1 MTSRAEDVVYLSL
14 TDTDR
19 LERLIDIGLD
29 LESVPTEPM
38 RPVIEWAI
46 NQFFESGRTVAPSRE
61 AMLETWGKVIDDAR
75 VELLPEDEDA
85 DSTSWAV
92 ENLHSHYVMHQFS
105 AFTKVSAIEMASA
118 AVTDRLATLSAVTD
132 ELFNLT
138 SRVQPRHSQ
147 RDAFEGTARSIR
159 EFEARQSEGHRRRG
173 IGFGLPQV
181 DDHTFNIHPGEL
193 AVIAAPPKT
202 GKAQPLDAPVL
213 TPAGWVRMGDI
224 KPGDQVVGSDGRATD
239 VLAIHPQ
246 GEIDIWRVT
255 TDDGAVVECCGDH
268 LWRILPHGLSARTV
282 STRDIAQ
289 ALADDRKRY
298 TYIPVVDPVEMPEA
312 DLPIDPYLLGM
323 LLGDGCVRGGTPTL
337 TPGDPELIEAAIA
350 LTPGGTYRRYGE
362 STRETVAL
370 SVGVKGRPNPLT
382 VILRDLGVWGELSV
396 DKTIPTQYLR
406 SSVTQR
412 MALLAGLMD
421 TDGGINGRST
431 CFYTSSPGM
440 RDCVTELVRSLGG
453 VASCVT
459 KTSGARSSYTLSI
472 RLPETLGCPFRFS
485 RKAKAWHSAG
495 TKKRPPTRRIVEA
508 RLVRKD
514 QAMCITVAAND
525 HLYVTGGY
533 VVTHNSYLLGR
544 IALEAWMNQGKRVVL
559 FTLENSV
566 EMTFDRII
574 CMHLGINSRDWQRG
588 LCSPEEVQQVRE
600 FHESIPDLHGHLEVI
615 QPESDRRTM
624 ESMVRQ
630 AKMLDADALLIDQL
644 TFVKHPNPGRKGRP
658 EIIGELMHSLKE
670 SISTGTQKIPTIL
683 AHQINREGAKA
694 AKKTGFLEMEHL
706 AEGSEVERTAD
717 WVFGLHQSADQ
728 RQVGEALLQILAAR
742 REDIKTWEMT
752 WEPSRGL
759 AGIIREKVLDL

>member
-61 AMLETWGKVIDDAR
+61 ALLETWGKVIDDAR

-92 ENLHSHYVMHQFS
+92 DSLHSHYVMHQFGV
-105 AFTKVSAIEMASA
+105 FTKVSATEMASA
-118 AVTDRLATLSAVTD
+118 AVTDRLATLAAVTD

-147 RDAFEGTARSIR
+147 RDALEGTARSIR

-202 GKAQPLDAPVL
+202 GK
-213 TPAGWVRMGDI
+213 
-224 KPGDQVVGSDGRATD
+224 
-239 VLAIHPQ
+239 
-246 GEIDIWRVT
+246 
-255 TDDGAVVECCGDH
+255 
-268 LWRILPHGLSARTV
+268 
-282 STRDIAQ
+282 
-289 ALADDRKRY
+289 
-298 TYIPVVDPVEMPEA
+298 
-312 DLPIDPYLLGM
+312 
-323 LLGDGCVRGGTPTL
+323 
-337 TPGDPELIEAAIA
+337 
-350 LTPGGTYRRYGE
+350 
-362 STRETVAL
+362 
-370 SVGVKGRPNPLT
+370 
-382 VILRDLGVWGELSV
+382 
-396 DKTIPTQYLR
+396 
-406 SSVTQR
+406 
-412 MALLAGLMD
+412 
-421 TDGGINGRST
+421 
-431 CFYTSSPGM
+431 
-440 RDCVTELVRSLGG
+440 
-453 VASCVT
+453 
-459 KTSGARSSYTLSI
+459 
-472 RLPETLGCPFRFS
+472 
-485 RKAKAWHSAG
+485 
-495 TKKRPPTRRIVEA
+495 
-508 RLVRKD
+508 
-514 QAMCITVAAND
+514 
-525 HLYVTGGY
+525 
-533 VVTHNSYLLGR
+533 SYLLGR
-544 IALEAWMNQGKRVVL
+544 IALDAWINQGKRVVL

-588 LCSPEEVQQVRE
+588 LCSPEEVEQVRE
-600 FHESIPDLHGHLEVI
+600 FHESIPSLHGHLEVI
-615 QPESDRRTM
+615 QPEPDRRTM

-670 SISTGTQKIPTIL
+670 AISTGTQKIPTIL

-759 AGIIREKVLDL
+759 AGVIREKVLDL